1 MLNAIR
7 IAVLSA
13 FAGLVA
19 AGPSTAHADGIY
31 LNFGDRSD
39 HRFGVYRGDG
49 DQVRDW
55 RRDDRRRDDH
65 RRDDHRR
72 DDRRRDRGHDR
83 DWRHSCSGDEALR
96 KARRMGL
103 HRARIVDKGRRTIKV
118 AGRKYSDRVVV
129 VFARERGCPIIY
141 R

>member
-1 MLNAIR
+1 MFTAIR
-7 IAVLSA
+7 IAALSA
-13 FAGLVA
+13 LVGLGAVA

-31 LNFGDRSD
+31 LNFGDRGD
-39 HRFGVYRGDG
+39 PRFGVYRGDG

-55 RRDDRRRDDH
+55 RRDER
-65 RRDDHRR
+65 RR
-72 DDRRRDRGHDR
+72 DDRRRDL
-83 DWRHSCSGDEALR
+83 DWRGSCSGAEALR

-103 HRARIVDKGRRTIKV
+103 HRARIVDEGRRTIKV

-129 VFARERGCPIIY
+129 VFGRERGCPIVY